1 MASRV
6 AFGTVSWFFDPVFQV
21 PAVLEKG
28 VQVIEGRRCM
38 SVRAFH
44 LPKRMQQAVELR
56 HPNGH
61 AHV

>member
-28 VQVIEGRRCM
+28 KQRGN
-38 SVRAFH
+38 SRAGSAARGGAR
-44 LPKRMQQAVELR
+44 LGCLR
-56 HPNGH
+56 DFGNLVCRQHIL
-61 AHV
+61 